1 MRAVLLLLPILLGA
15 CEDRGTSPQPSPAQT
30 FSHDRASGEIRAS
43 IRVGEGASTEMR
55 SGARVPAVL
64 PPGLTI
70 YPGATIVR
78 TTRVEGG
85 GARRTL
91 VEFETPDP
99 VAEVMQFYRSQ
110 AAGAGA
116 KLTLDLGG
124 EDRASLGGVMRNG
137 GRMALAARAA
147 GAVTRV
153 ELSTE

>member
-1 MRAVLLLLPILLGA
+1 
-15 CEDRGTSPQPSPAQT
+15 
-30 FSHDRASGEIRAS
+30 
-43 IRVGEGASTEMR
+43 MR
-55 SGARVPAVL
+55 SGAMVPVVL

-78 TTRVEGG
+78 TTRVEGA

-99 VAEVMQFYRSQ
+99 VAKVMQFYRSQ
-110 AAGAGA
+110 AVAAGT

-124 EDRASLGGVMRNG
+124 EDRASLGGVMKGG

-147 GAVTRV
+147 GPVTRV